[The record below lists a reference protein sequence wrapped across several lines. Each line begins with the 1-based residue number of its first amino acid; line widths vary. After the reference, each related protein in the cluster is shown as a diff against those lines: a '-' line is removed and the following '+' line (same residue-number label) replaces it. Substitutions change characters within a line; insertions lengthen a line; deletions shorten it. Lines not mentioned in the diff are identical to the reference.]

1 MVTQKIGFLFP
12 GQGAQ
17 YVGMGKEMTNQFEE
31 VRKVYQEA
39 DAVLGFPVSRYCFE
53 GPEETLTRTLYSQPA
68 IFTTSLAL
76 FTLLEKKFPDVKPS
90 LVAGLSLGEFSA
102 LAAAH
107 VFSFSEGL
115 KLVQG
120 RAEFMES
127 AAKENPGT
135 MASILGLNQKQCEAL
150 AKESGAQ
157 VANLNAP
164 DQFVLSGTE
173 ASIEKATQLAEQFG
187 AKRAIRLKVGGAFHS
202 LLMEPAKK
210 KFSES
215 LKKKAFFQK
224 PNCMFVPNVT
234 AVGQDNR
241 DIIRDL
247 LAQQLTSPVQW
258 VATMNYAKK
267 QGITRFVELGPGRVL
282 KGLAKRIDPA
292 LEVFSFEKITDLQT
306 LESAF
311 AGV

>member
-12 GQGAQ
+12 GQGSQ
-17 YVGMGKEMTNQFEE
+17 YVGMGKEMTDQFEE

-39 DAVLGFPVSRYCFE
+39 DAVLGFPVSQYCFE

-102 LAAAH
+102 LVAAH

-115 KLVQG
+115 KLVQS
-120 RAEFMES
+120 RAESMES

-135 MASILGLNQKQCEAL
+135 MASILGLNQEQCEAL

-215 LKKKAFFQK
+215 LKNTSFQK

-234 AVGQDNR
+234 AEGQDSR
-241 DIIRDL
+241 DTIRDL

-292 LEVFSFEKITDLQT
+292 LEVFSFEKIMDLQT